1 MAEKLSDKFRN
12 NLRNVDVED
21 DILNDLYDAVKDM
34 SDEDFKEYMSANKG
48 YYERNLPVVIEAIPE
63 FREYI
68 SVEPGHTAA
77 PIDYEKVTGSP
88 DALDRFH
95 EYNMKDM
102 ELFGSKV
109 GMTGKEF
116 LQRMAEDKTKLD
128 RMRIAHGEDAGGWTE
143 APVRNLAGAALTLLS
158 PRVQEAIERGE
169 EPQTRDYYNDMIQNA
184 LYATPWGKLTPVVK
198 SVPLFGEAKFASRAL
213 AKNNIARSALQKAE
227 NIMNKAEEQAG
238 KLVTKALNTGLKAG
252 SNAITPT
259 AMEVL
264 DSYAYEDDLPRGTM
278 SPTDILSGTTLN
290 WFGGKLLGR
299 RVDKNFSNLGPG
311 ATSWLTNRGSDL
323 LYSNK
328 GAGSMLGRAIPGA
341 GPVMNQ
347 VVGAFEETE
356 EAKKLRLAREK
367 AQEKFAEPYF
377 SERLKAKLKKEEEE
391 EEDK

>member
-1 MAEKLSDKFRN
+1 MAEKLSDKFRK
-12 NLRNVDVED
+12 NLLKVDVED
-21 DILNDLYDAVKDM
+21 EILDNLYDAVEGM

-48 YYERNLPVVIEAIPE
+48 YYERNLPVVIEALPD

-68 SVEPGHTAA
+68 SVEPGHTSA

-116 LQRMAEDKTKLD
+116 LNRMATDKISRD
-128 RMRIAHGEDAGGWTE
+128 RKRIAHGEDAGGWTE
-143 APVRNLAGAALTLLS
+143 APIRNLAGAALTLLS

-198 SVPLFGEAKFASRAL
+198 TVPLFAEAKLASRFAS
-213 AKNNIARSALQKAE
+213 KNNVARAALEKADM
-227 NIMNKAEEQAG
+227 IMNKAEEQAG
-238 KLVTKALNTGLKAG
+238 KLVTKALNTGLKVG
-252 SNAITPT
+252 GNAITPT
-259 AMEVL
+259 AMELL
-264 DSYAYEDDLPRGTM
+264 DAEAYEDELPRGTL
-278 SPTDILSGTTLN
+278 SPTDVVLGTTLN
-290 WFGGKLLGR
+290 WFGGNKIGGR
-299 RVDKNFSNLGPG
+299 VEKNFSNFGPG
-311 ATSWLTNRGSDL
+311 ATSWITNRGSDM

-328 GAGSMLGRAIPGA
+328 NTGSMLGRALPGA
-341 GPVMNQ
+341 GPTVNQ

-356 EAKKLRLAREK
+356 EMKKLRLAREK

-377 SERLKAKLKKEEEE
+377 SERLKAKLKEE

>member
-1 MAEKLSDKFRN
+1 MAEKLSDKFRE
-12 NLRNVDVED
+12 NLRKVDVED
-21 DILNDLYDAVKDM
+21 DILDNLYDAVKDM

-48 YYERNLPVVIEAIPE
+48 YYERNLPVVIEALPD
-63 FREYI
+63 FQTYI
-68 SVEPGHTAA
+68 SVEPGHTSV
-77 PIDYEKVTGSP
+77 PINYEEVTGSP

-109 GMTGKEF
+109 GMTGREF
-116 LQRMAEDKTKLD
+116 LKRMAEDKNNLD
-128 RMRIAHGEDAGGWTE
+128 RRRIAHGEDAGGWTE
-143 APVRNLAGAALTLLS
+143 APIRNLAGAALTLLS
-158 PRVQEAIERGE
+158 PRVQESIERGE

-184 LYATPWGKLTPVVK
+184 LYATPWGKLAPVVK

-213 AKNNIARSALQKAE
+213 ANKNIARSALQKAE
-227 NIMNKAEEQAG
+227 TIMNKAEEQAG
-238 KLVTKALNTGLKAG
+238 KLVTKALNTGLKVG

-259 AMEVL
+259 AMELL
-264 DSYAYEDDLPRGTM
+264 DAEAYEDELPRGTI
-278 SPTDILSGTTLN
+278 SPTDVVLGTTLN
-290 WFGGKLLGR
+290 WFGGNKIGGR
-299 RVDKNFSNLGPG
+299 VEKNFSNLGPG
-311 ATSWLTNRGSDL
+311 ATSWITNRGSDM

-328 GAGSMLGRAIPGA
+328 NTGSMLRSALPGS
-341 GPVMNQ
+341 GPTVNQ

-356 EAKKLRLAREK
+356 EMKKLRLAREK

>member
-1 MAEKLSDKFRN
+1 MAEKLSDKFRK
-12 NLRNVDVED
+12 NLLKVDVED
-21 DILNDLYDAVKDM
+21 EILDNLYDAVKDM

-48 YYERNLPVVIEAIPE
+48 YYERNLPVVIEALPD
-63 FREYI
+63 FQTYI

-77 PIDYEKVTGSP
+77 PIDYQKVTGSP

-116 LQRMAEDKTKLD
+116 LQRMAEDKTKQD

-158 PRVQEAIERGE
+158 PRVQESIERGE

-184 LYATPWGKLTPVVK
+184 LYATPWGKLAPVVK
-198 SVPLFGEAKFASRAL
+198 SVPMFGEAKFASRAL
-213 AKNNIARSALQKAE
+213 ANNNIARSALQKAE
-227 NIMNKAEEQAG
+227 TIMNKAEEQAG
-238 KLVTKALNTGLKAG
+238 KLVTKALNSGLNVG
-252 SNAITPT
+252 SNAITP
-259 AMEVL
+259 AAIEAL
-264 DSYAYEDDLPRGTM
+264 DAAAYEDNLPRGTM
-278 SPTDILSGTTLN
+278 SPTDVVLGTTLN
-290 WFGGKLLGR
+290 WFGGKKLGPI
-299 RVDKNFSNLGPG
+299 VDKNFSNLGPG
-311 ATSWLTNRGSDL
+311 ATSWITNRGSDM

-328 GAGSMLGRAIPGA
+328 NTGSMLRSALPGS
-341 GPVMNQ
+341 GPTVNQ

-356 EAKKLRLAREK
+356 EMKKLRLAREK

-391 EEDK
+391 DK